1 MGNGESLRY
10 GKARGVYN
18 RRGDGG
24 NKRAVEEGSGV
35 DKWGPSAGKEVI
47 MRQQTKK
54 GYIPM
59 GIASHG
65 NG

>member
-1 MGNGESLRY
+1 M
-10 GKARGVYN
+10 YN